1 MTITLKP
8 EHEEFIQ
15 TQITTGQFNHPDEVI
30 ELAFRLLEK
39 VNVDYAQWVADARD
53 RVNIAKAEIDRG
65 EGLDGETVI
74 NGILDRFRQAKERQ
88 Y

>member
-15 TQITTGQFNHPDEVI
+15 TQITTGQFSHPDEVI
-30 ELAFRLLEK
+30 ETAFRLLEK
-39 VNVDYAQWVADARD
+39 VNVDYAQWVAETRD

-65 EGLDGETVI
+65 EGLDGETVVS
-74 NGILDRFRQAKERQ
+74 GILDRFRQAKERQ
-88 Y
+88 A

>member
-1 MTITLKP
+1 MAMPLKP
-8 EHEEFIQ
+8 RPEGLPQPH
-15 TQITTGQFNHPDEVI
+15 T
-30 ELAFRLLEK
+30 
-39 VNVDYAQWVADARD
+39 QWVAEVRD

-65 EGLDGETVI
+65 EGLDGETVV